1 MSVEPKV
8 CVVCG
13 RRFEW
18 RKKWARDW
26 AQLRHCSD
34 ACRKRGLRPED
45 AALEAALLGLL
56 AASPRAPLDH
66 APAQVWGASWAEQRR
81 AERLEATKAAARRLA
96 EAGKLSLWVQGRKTL
111 PSDAAGP
118 AWELRRP

>member
-26 AQLRHCSD
+26 AQVRHCSD

-66 APAQVWGASWAEQRR
+66 APAQVWGTSWADQRR

-96 EAGKLSLWVQGRKTL
+96 EAGKLSLWVQGRKTP
-111 PSDAAGP
+111 PSDAAGH